1 MLRRNISSGLIITQ
15 LLRNFVIPCPFCKPH
30 LGTGKAKP
38 PGIFTISNR
47 EPNSLAPATLLLPR
61 VTRQRYSLTV
71 EHRSRQVAQSVILCR
86 LACACAALRR
96 SCFAA
101 LRRLR
106 LLRCSAVV
114 ALALRLLFCFRL
126 AERLAVERLALRLF
140 PFRCFRSVQRLHIY
154 RPKKSKNSQK
164 FFIF

>member
-71 EHRSRQVAQSVILCR
+71 EHRSHQVAQSVILCR
-86 LACACAALRR
+86 LACACAALCR
-96 SCFAA
+96 SCLAA

-114 ALALRLLFCFRL
+114 ALALRLFF
-126 AERLAVERLALRLF
+126 V
-140 PFRCFRSVQRLHIY
+140 SVLRLHIY
-154 RPKKSKNSQK
+154 RQVKSKMKQK
-164 FFIF
+164 FFNFLKKFFCGGFAVLCKLYHLY